1 MRKESSWA
9 GGGIIS
15 PLYPWR
21 YSDLVNEISIA
32 SQAVYGDLCATLF
45 EDTGIDP
52 EYIQSGLLMMNNLN
66 ATLKN
71 IHFKCA

>member
-1 MRKESSWA
+1 MAGARVTLLDQRECGKESSWA

-45 EDTGIDP
+45 EDTGILWCVQ
-52 EYIQSGLLMMNNLN
+52 QSQRH
-66 ATLKN
+66 A
-71 IHFKCA
+71 